1 MVVAISSLA
10 VDTSYRLTAIFAWET
25 VSCSTSPKFKIN
37 FAWLNRVWASDRSR
51 KRKSE
56 RAEDGWSR
64 VVAVSVVRASS
75 RCLHIQTGQKMTP
88 VQSGF
93 HRNHRLSLKSKP
105 AASIVGTAHPLSH
118 GRNINID
125 NTKGYYCCCRHR
137 YHNQHAHYRYYRYS
151 QDNHVK
157 TEESTRFP
165 EECPKEANKLKSLQR
180 HIEMTL
186 VTKATPGA
194 RRQASRVE

>member
-1 MVVAISSLA
+1 MLFHSLGPMVVAISSLA

-75 RCLHIQTGQKMTP
+75 RCLHIQTGE
-88 VQSGF
+88 VQTTRCWLPG
-93 HRNHRLSLKSKP
+93 RTTRLCGCENIFRALEGQSYSCFPLIRLRMFSKD
-105 AASIVGTAHPLSH
+105 SCGEQFRSF
-118 GRNINID
+118 NF
-125 NTKGYYCCCRHR
+125 Y
-137 YHNQHAHYRYYRYS
+137 Q
-151 QDNHVK
+151 
-157 TEESTRFP
+157 
-165 EECPKEANKLKSLQR
+165 
-180 HIEMTL
+180 
-186 VTKATPGA
+186 
-194 RRQASRVE
+194 